1 MEVVKD
7 PDNTARERLTRM
19 VEAYQQPLL
28 TMCFAYLHDRQLAE
42 DAVQET
48 FLRAY
53 RALGAFRGESSE
65 KTWLMRI
72 AINVCRDMQRGNW
85 FRFVD
90 RRRTASALPEAVSP
104 IEPYE
109 EQLVA
114 DVMNLPVKLR
124 EVILLYYYQG
134 MNTLEI
140 ADSLG
145 ISQSSVSGRLKR
157 GREKLK
163 KELEGSDDHV

>member
-1 MEVVKD
+1 MSLVTG
-7 PDNTARERLTRM
+7 PDRELEKFERM
-19 VEAYQQPLL
+19 VADHQTALL
-28 TMCFAYLHDRQLAE
+28 RMCCLHLGDLALAE

-48 FLRAY
+48 FLKAW
-53 RALGAFRGESSE
+53 RALSAFRGESSE

>member
-1 MEVVKD
+1 MSLVTG
-7 PDNTARERLTRM
+7 PDRELEKFERM
-19 VEAYQQPLL
+19 VADHQTALL
-28 TMCFAYLHDRQLAE
+28 RMCCLHLGDLALAE
-42 DAVQET
+42 GAVQET
-48 FLRAY
+48 FLKAW
-53 RALGAFRGESSE
+53 RALSAFRGESSE

-90 RRRTASALPEAVSP
+90 RRRTPSVLPEAVSP

>member
-1 MEVVKD
+1 MSLVTG
-7 PDNTARERLTRM
+7 PDRELEKFERM
-19 VEAYQQPLL
+19 VADHQTALL
-28 TMCFAYLHDRQLAE
+28 RMCCLHLGDLALAE

-48 FLRAY
+48 FLKAW
-53 RALGAFRGESSE
+53 RALSTFRGESSE

>member
-1 MEVVKD
+1 MLQ
-7 PDNTARERLTRM
+7 N
-19 VEAYQQPLL
+19 VEMQRQLL
-28 TMCFAYLHDRQLAE
+28 TVFP
-42 DAVQET
+42 
-48 FLRAY
+48 
-53 RALGAFRGESSE
+53 
-65 KTWLMRI
+65 
-72 AINVCRDMQRGNW
+72 INICRDMQRGNW

-90 RRRTASALPEAVSP
+90 RRRAPSALPEAVSP

-114 DVMNLPVKLR
+114 GVMNLPVKLR

-134 MNTLEI
+134 MSTLEI